1 MDDKAQRLL
10 VSFYHL
16 SADNPSDIF
25 NYTLARASKNELLNL
40 IVQIKQRLSVI
51 NDGSFKVVDEETS
64 VIEKW

>member
-1 MDDKAQRLL
+1 M
-10 VSFYHL
+10 SFYDL
-16 SADNPSDIF
+16 SADNPSDIL
-25 NYTLARASKNELLNL
+25 NYTLARASKNKLLNL